1 MRLVIVSTSHFVFR
15 MDDFFMSSPPEN
27 NEDFSIC
34 PREEIAAYI
43 DGELSSREEMNL
55 DLHLS
60 NCKTCLDELN
70 SQKKVSTTLE
80 ILLEDKADDFEL
92 PANFT
97 KIITAKAESNVSGLR
112 QPKER
117 LSAFIIFAVL
127 IALVIVGLGSRID
140 TIWFAFEKIAG
151 QILVVGGFIWHTI
164 LDIGKVFSVILRALS
179 QHFIYSSVSA
189 LLLILIV
196 FGMTALMLSKMVWRF
211 NRS

>member
-1 MRLVIVSTSHFVFR
+1 MNSQSEKI
-15 MDDFFMSSPPEN
+15 
-27 NEDFSIC
+27 EDSSIC

-43 DGELSSREEMNL
+43 DGELSSSEEMDL
-55 DLHLS
+55 DLHLT
-60 NCKTCLDELN
+60 NCKTCSDELN

-97 KIITAKAESNVSGLR
+97 KVITAKAESNVSGLR

-127 IALVIVGLGSRID
+127 IALVVVGLGSRID
-140 TIWFAFEKIAG
+140 TVWFAFGKIAG
-151 QILVVGGFIWHTI
+151 QMMVVGGFVWHVI
-164 LDIGKVFSVILRALS
+164 IDIGIVISVILRALS
-179 QHFIYSSVSA
+179 QHFIYSSISA
-189 LLLILIV
+189 LILILMV
-196 FGMTALMLSKMVWRF
+196 FAMTALMLSKMVWRF